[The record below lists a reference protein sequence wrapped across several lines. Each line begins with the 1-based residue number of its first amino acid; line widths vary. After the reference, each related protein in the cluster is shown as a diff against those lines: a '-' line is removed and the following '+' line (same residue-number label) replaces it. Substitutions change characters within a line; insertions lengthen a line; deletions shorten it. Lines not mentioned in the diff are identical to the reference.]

1 MLSGWERPS
10 HWLVL
15 AVVVVVLFGY
25 KKLPDASRA
34 VGRSLRIFKTELKG
48 MNEDDAA
55 RETTA
60 TTAEVP
66 TPAPA
71 TPAAGPA
78 SAPVTPA
85 VITPAVVTP
94 AVVEASPSAAAP
106 AAPVIQPVLMQQPPQ
121 LVDNPAPVAQAP
133 HQQPSN

>member
-48 MNEDDAA
+48 MNEDDANRDA
-55 RETTA
+55 TA
-60 TTAEVP
+60 AVGEAP
-66 TPAPA
+66 T
-71 TPAAGPA
+71 
-78 SAPVTPA
+78 SAPEAAPVVTKPA
-85 VITPAVVTP
+85 VQ
-94 AVVEASPSAAAP
+94 AVVEPASQPITP
-106 AAPVIQPVLMQQPPQ
+106 AAPVIQPLLMQQPAQ
-121 LVDNPAPVAQAP
+121 LVDNPAPGAQTP
-133 HQQPSN
+133 K